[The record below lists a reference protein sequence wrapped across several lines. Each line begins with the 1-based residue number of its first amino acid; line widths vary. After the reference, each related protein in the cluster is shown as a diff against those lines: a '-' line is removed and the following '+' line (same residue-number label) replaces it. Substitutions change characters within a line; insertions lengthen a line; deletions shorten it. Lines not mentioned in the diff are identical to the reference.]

1 MKKIALLLTF
11 MIAAAQALAAGTVAQ
26 LAGTL
31 SVKRADGSVRILS
44 TKSEVLQGD
53 TLQTEKDSYAR
64 IKFTDGGEITLK
76 PNSQMTVQEYKFA
89 TAKPAEDGAVF
100 SLLRGGMRAVTGL
113 IGKRGDQDAYSMKT
127 NTATIG
133 IRGTTFDADDCKTTA
148 CRKAAG
154 EAHSGEGAAG
164 NEATHEAGVY
174 VSVRDGEVLVTNS
187 AGSMRLA
194 AGQFGFIAA
203 ATVKPQVLPGD
214 PGLSSIPTQSL
225 LETITSRGR
234 ADPNRCD

>member
-11 MIAAAQALAAGTVAQ
+11 LIAAAQALAAGTVTQ
-26 LAGTL
+26 LSGTL

-44 TKSEVLQGD
+44 AKSEVLQGD
-53 TLQTEKDSYAR
+53 TLQTEKDSYAQIR
-64 IKFTDGGEITLK
+64 FTDGGEITLK
-76 PNSQMTVQEYKFA
+76 PNTQLTVQEYKFA

-100 SLLRGGMRAVTGL
+100 SLLRGGLRAVTGL
-113 IGKRGDQDAYSMKT
+113 IGKRGDQDAFSMKT

-133 IRGTTFDADDCKTTA
+133 IRGTIFDADDCKTTA

-154 EAHSGEGAAG
+154 ERRDGEAAGEGAL
-164 NEATHEAGVY
+164 HDAGVY
-174 VSVRDGEVLVTNS
+174 VSVRDGAVLVTNA
-187 AGSMRLA
+187 AGSMQLA

-203 ATVKPQVLPGD
+203 NNIKPQTLPGD

-234 ADPNRCD
+234 TDPNRCD